1 MRVFEIEVIVGTV
14 DVPRNA
20 DNVFPANRASQVQ
33 PLWPVDTLGAAAL
46 NVMQSFALC
55 TVP

>member
-20 DNVFPANRASQVQ
+20 DNVFPAIERLRCSRFGRWIPWVRRH
-33 PLWPVDTLGAAAL
+33 
-46 NVMQSFALC
+46 
-55 TVP
+55 